1 MGRQTADDVSA
12 KADEARNCVELCGRV
27 TSTPVIRELPS
38 GDEIVTF
45 RLSVPRPGDGPSGRS
60 GSVSGSGSRRTGA
73 AGRAGSDWVDCV
85 AWGARER
92 RAVRAWVAGDR
103 VLVTGALRR
112 RFYGAGPEKGT
123 RLEVAVTRVRRTARA
138 A

>member
-1 MGRQTADDVSA
+1 MGRGQTADAGTA
-12 KADEARNCVELCGRV
+12 KDDEPRNCVELCGRV
-27 TSTPVIRELPS
+27 TSAPVARALPS

-45 RLSVPRPGDGPSGRS
+45 RLSVPRAGA
-60 GSVSGSGSRRTGA
+60 GSP
-73 AGRAGSDWVDCV
+73 GRAGSDWVDCV

-92 RAVRAWVAGDR
+92 RSVRAWVAGDQ

-112 RFYGAGPEKGT
+112 RFYGAGAEKGT
-123 RLEVAVTRVRRTARA
+123 RLEVAVGRVRRIARA